1 MQTIL
6 FFVFL
11 PFCIVGLFYLF
22 HCDWD
27 AMLFS
32 GYGRVWQGFEFD
44 DVKMTAF
51 KILCAI
57 ISGIFVAAVLSAF
70 TYLTWPYILGLLALI
85 VPSYGGALLL
95 RKLSKRKKLDGSK
108 RK

>member
-1 MQTIL
+1 MQIIL

-27 AMLFS
+27 TMLFS

-44 DVKMTAF
+44 DVGLTAF

-57 ISGIFVAAVLSAF
+57 IFGFVVAMALSVI
-70 TYLTWPYILGLLALI
+70 TCLTWPYILGLLALI

-95 RKLSKRKKLDGSK
+95 RKLSERKRLDGSK
-108 RK
+108 